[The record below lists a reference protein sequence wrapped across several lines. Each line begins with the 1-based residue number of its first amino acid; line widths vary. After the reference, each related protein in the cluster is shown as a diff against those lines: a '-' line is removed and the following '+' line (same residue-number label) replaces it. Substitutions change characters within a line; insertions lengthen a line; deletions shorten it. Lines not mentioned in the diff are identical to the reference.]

1 MLGAAMPRR
10 PRKTQVTRFAIDDLE
25 VVVVDVEQARAW
37 DERWELTAAE
47 REVARMA
54 VEGCSD
60 TEIAARRGTSRS
72 TVANQLGRIY
82 RKLSVASRAELAALA
97 LRDSA
102 VAPEA
107 EAPEAEQRAPTR

>member
-1 MLGAAMPRR
+1 MLRR
-10 PRKTQVTRFAIDDLE
+10 ARRTKVTRFAIDDLD
-25 VVVVDVEQARAW
+25 VVVIDVEQPRAW

-60 TEIAARRGTSRS
+60 AEIAARRGTSRS

-82 RKLSVASRAELAALA
+82 RKLGVASRAELAALA
-97 LRDSA
+97 LRDSS
-102 VAPEA
+102 VPPEA
-107 EAPEAEQRAPTR
+107 EPPEAEQRAPTR